1 VASPSDIPIRPE
13 RPGDEDAIDRIHSAA
28 FGKEAEARLTRTLRA
43 DGDLIA
49 GLSLVAELDGELV
62 GHVAIS
68 RARVDDRPVLALGP
82 IGVLPAVQRRGVGT
96 ALMRE
101 TVRRAT
107 AAGEGLVVLI
117 GHPEYYPRFGFVPA
131 SGLGLVAGFEVR
143 DEVFMALE
151 LRPGGAGGGGRFAYP
166 PAFAASVD

>member
-1 VASPSDIPIRPE
+1 VASASDIGIRPE
-13 RPGDEDAIDRIHSAA
+13 RPGDDDAIDRIHRAA
-28 FGKEAEARLTRTLRA
+28 FGRDAEPRLTRTLRA

-49 GLSLVAELDGELV
+49 DLSLVAELDGELV

-68 RARVDDRPVLALGP
+68 RARVDDRPALALGP
-82 IGVLPAVQRRGVGT
+82 IGVLPGRQRGGIGE

-101 TVRRAT
+101 TIRRAT
-107 AAGEGLVVLI
+107 AAGEVLVVLI

-131 SGLGLVAGFEVR
+131 SRLGIVAGFDVP
-143 DEVFMALE
+143 DEAFMALE

-166 PAFAASVD
+166 PAFATSVD